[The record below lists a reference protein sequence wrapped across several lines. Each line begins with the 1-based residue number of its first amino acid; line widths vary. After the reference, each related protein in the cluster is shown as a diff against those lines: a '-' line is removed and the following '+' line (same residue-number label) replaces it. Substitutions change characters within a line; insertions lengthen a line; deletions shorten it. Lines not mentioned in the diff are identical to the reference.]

1 MQERIIITLT
11 TYSKRIGNIP
21 TVLDTIYAQT
31 VSPDLVVINL
41 AYEEVVPDK
50 VQNYINAHNIE
61 VNRVPDTKVYKKI
74 VPTLK
79 KYPNDCVINID
90 DDKLYPPEMIADFM
104 DIHKKYPNNPI
115 SGNRQINFGR
125 QCHHGYASLVKA
137 EYFGEYLDLIM
148 DEGVMANCKSSDL
161 VYTYFAN
168 KAGNP
173 YIRTTNIYH
182 GNLVSYNEVAGYSQ
196 CQIQEYGDMYTKS
209 FDYLVNRFGQL
220 PRMVDTYVKD
230 LYIAQIVYDIN
241 IQSQPEQIHNYYKD
255 LYMKRIDSSISYK
268 LGSFILSPFIKIIS
282 WMYKNKYVPRN

>member
-1 MQERIIITLT
+1 MT
-11 TYSKRIGNIP
+11 TYNKRIGNIP

-31 VSPDLVVINL
+31 VIPDLVVINL

-104 DIHKKYPNNPI
+104 DIHKKHPYNPI
-115 SGNRQINFGR
+115 SGNRQVFAGR

-148 DEGVMANCKSSDL
+148 DENVIKNCPSSDL

-168 KAGNP
+168 KAGYP
-173 YIRTTNIYH
+173 YIRTSNVYYSNITRF
-182 GNLVSYNEVAGYSQ
+182 NAVDGYSVKQ
-196 CQIQEYGDMYTKS
+196 RKEHGDIYTTT
-209 FDYLVNRFGQL
+209 FTYLLNRFGPL
-220 PRMVDTYVKD
+220 PDMINSYTNNSYIVK
-230 LYIAQIVYDIN
+230 LILDISN
-241 IQSQPEQIHNYYKD
+241 QSQLEYIKGSCKNTLEYKIG
-255 LYMKRIDSSISYK
+255 R
-268 LGSFILSPFIKIIS
+268 FILAPIRMIKSILF
-282 WMYKNKYVPRN
+282 KK